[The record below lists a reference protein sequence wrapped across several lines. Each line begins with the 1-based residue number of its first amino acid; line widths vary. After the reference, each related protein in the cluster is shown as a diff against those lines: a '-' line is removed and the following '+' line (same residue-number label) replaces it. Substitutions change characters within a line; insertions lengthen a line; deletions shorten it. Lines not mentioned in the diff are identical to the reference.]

1 MAMIEI
7 KAVSKSYGDV
17 KAVDNVSLTIPNG
30 TFMGLLG
37 PNGAG
42 KTTLIRMLLGL
53 IDNDEGRI
61 MIAGKDVSRDN
72 NSLKKEIGVV
82 PQHINLDKELSV
94 KENLMFSGMLYKM
107 QRALIKER
115 VDELLEIMGL
125 VKAKDRVCKHLSGGM
140 KRKLMIAKAL
150 IHDPKI
156 IFLDE
161 PSVGIDLK
169 ARREIWDILKRMNS
183 EGKTMLMTTH
193 YIEEA
198 EYLCGKV
205 SLMNNGRIFYCD
217 TPSNL
222 IETIGR
228 YTVEYFK
235 NSLETKFKYFKT
247 LELAKCFA
255 NEINDKYTV
264 RDTTLEDV
272 FYSFANRM
280 VE

>member
-1 MAMIEI
+1 MIDI
-7 KAVSKSYGDV
+7 KSVSKSYGDV
-17 KAVDNVSLTIPNG
+17 EAVDDISITIPDA

-42 KTTLIRMLLGL
+42 KTTLIRMLIGL
-53 IDNDEGRI
+53 IDCDEGKI
-61 MIAGKDVSRDN
+61 SIDNNVVSRDN
-72 NSLKKEIGVV
+72 QALKRRIGVV

-94 KENLMFSGMLYKM
+94 KENLIFSGMLYKM
-107 QRALIKER
+107 ERSLIHKR
-115 VDELLEIMGL
+115 VEELLDIMSL
-125 VKAKDRVCKHLSGGM
+125 TKAQNRVCKRLSGGM

-150 IHDPKI
+150 IHDPEI

-169 ARREIWDILKRMNS
+169 ARREIWDILKRMHSN
-183 EGKTMLMTTH
+183 GKTILMTTH

-198 EYLCGKV
+198 EYLCDRV
-205 SLMNNGRIFYCD
+205 SLMNEGKIFYCD

-222 IETIGR
+222 IEMIGR
-228 YTVEYFK
+228 FTVEYFE
-235 NSLETKFKYFKT
+235 NSIETKFKYFKT
-247 LELAKCFA
+247 LELAKDFA
-255 NEINDKYTV
+255 NKLDDKFTI

-272 FYSFANRM
+272 FYSFAHRM

>member
-1 MAMIEI
+1 MIDI
-7 KAVSKSYGDV
+7 RSVSKSYGDV
-17 KAVDNVSLTIPNG
+17 QAVNNVSLIIPNA

-53 IDNDEGRI
+53 IDYDEGRI
-61 MIAGKDVSRDN
+61 IIDGKNVSRDN
-72 NSLKKEIGVV
+72 ASLKKEIGVV

-94 KENLMFSGMLYKM
+94 KENLIFSALLYKM
-107 QRALIKER
+107 KRELIKER
-115 VDELLEIMGL
+115 VNELLEVMDL
-125 VKAKDRVCKHLSGGM
+125 TKAKNRVCKHLSGGM
-140 KRKLMIAKAL
+140 KRKLMIAKAI
-150 IHDPKI
+150 IHDPQI

-169 ARREIWDILKRMNS
+169 ARREIWDILKRMNNA
-183 EGKTMLMTTH
+183 GKTILMTTH

-198 EYLCGKV
+198 EYLCDKV
-205 SLMNNGRIFYCD
+205 SLMNDGKIFYCD
-217 TPSNL
+217 MPNNL
-222 IETIGR
+222 IEILGI
-228 YTVEYFK
+228 YTVEYFE

-247 LELAKCFA
+247 LEMAKYFA
-255 NEINDKYTV
+255 NEINDKYTI

-272 FYSFANRM
+272 FYSFAHRM

>member
-1 MAMIEI
+1 MIDI
-7 KAVSKSYGDV
+7 KSVSKSYGDV
-17 KAVDNVSLTIPNG
+17 KAVNNVSLIIPDA

-61 MIAGKDVSRDN
+61 IIDGKDVSRDN
-72 NSLKKEIGVV
+72 NSLKKKIGVV

-94 KENLMFSGMLYKM
+94 KENLIFSGLLYKM
-107 QRALIKER
+107 ERGSIKQR
-115 VDELLEIMGL
+115 VNELLEVMNL
-125 VKAKDRVCKHLSGGM
+125 TKAKDRVCKHLSGGM

-150 IHDPKI
+150 IHDPQI

-169 ARREIWDILKRMNS
+169 ARREIWDILKRMNN

-198 EYLCGKV
+198 EYLCDKV
-205 SLMNNGRIFYCD
+205 SLMNDGKIFYCD
-217 TPSNL
+217 TPNNL
-222 IETIGR
+222 IEIIGR
-228 YTVEYFK
+228 YTVEYFE

-247 LELAKCFA
+247 LELAKYFA
-255 NEINDKYTV
+255 NEINDKYTI

-272 FYSFANRM
+272 FYSFAHRM

>member
-1 MAMIEI
+1 MIEI
-7 KAVSKSYGDV
+7 KSVSKSYGEV
-17 KAVDNVSLTIPNG
+17 RAVDNMSLTIPDA

-42 KTTLIRMLLGL
+42 KTTLIRMLIGL
-53 IDNDEGRI
+53 IDSDEGQI
-61 MIAGKDVSRDN
+61 TIDNKNVSRDN
-72 NSLKKEIGVV
+72 QSLKKKIGVV

-94 KENLMFSGMLYKM
+94 KENLTFSGMLYKM
-107 QRALIKER
+107 DRKVIKRR
-115 VDELLEIMGL
+115 VDELLEVMDL
-125 VKAKDRVCKHLSGGM
+125 TKAKDRVCKRLSGGM

-150 IHDPKI
+150 IHDPQI

-183 EGKTMLMTTH
+183 DGKTILITTH

-198 EYLCGKV
+198 EYLCDKV
-205 SLMNNGRIFYCD
+205 SLMNEGKIFYCD

-222 IETIGR
+222 IDMIGK
-228 YTVEYFK
+228 YTVEYFE
-235 NSLETKFKYFKT
+235 NLVQTKFKYFKT
-247 LELAKCFA
+247 LESAKVFA
-255 NEINDKYTV
+255 DGINDKYTI

-272 FYSFANRM
+272 FYSFAHRM
-280 VE
+280 VK

>member
-1 MAMIEI
+1 MIEI
-7 KAVSKSYGDV
+7 KSVSKSYGDV
-17 KAVDNVSLTIPNG
+17 KAVDNMSLTIPDA

-42 KTTLIRMLLGL
+42 KTTLIRMLIGL
-53 IDNDEGRI
+53 IDSDRGQITIDGMN
-61 MIAGKDVSRDN
+61 VSRDN
-72 NSLKKEIGVV
+72 QSLKKKIGVV

-94 KENLMFSGMLYKM
+94 KENLIFSGMLYKM
-107 QRALIKER
+107 DRKMIKKR
-115 VDELLEIMGL
+115 VDELLDVMDL
-125 VKAKDRVCKHLSGGM
+125 TKAKDRICKRLSGGM

-150 IHDPKI
+150 IHDPQI

-183 EGKTMLMTTH
+183 DGKTILITTH

-198 EYLCGKV
+198 EYLCDKV
-205 SLMNNGRIFYCD
+205 SLMNEGKIFYCD

-222 IETIGR
+222 INMIGG
-228 YTVEYFK
+228 YTVEYFE
-235 NSLETKFKYFKT
+235 NLVQTKFKYFKT
-247 LELAKCFA
+247 LESAKAFA
-255 NEINDKYTV
+255 DGINDKYTI

-272 FYSFANRM
+272 FYSFAHRM
-280 VE
+280 VK